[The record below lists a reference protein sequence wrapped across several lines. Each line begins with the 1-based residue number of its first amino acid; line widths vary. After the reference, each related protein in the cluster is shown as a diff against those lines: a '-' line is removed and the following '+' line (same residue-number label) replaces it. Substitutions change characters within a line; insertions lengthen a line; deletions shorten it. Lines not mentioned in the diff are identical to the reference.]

1 MHAIRQWG
9 IRLFYSILILLIL
22 NCITNFPFLNYQNT
36 TKDNY
41 NEYINRER
49 EKENRKKSYIAEK
62 NKEKNQEQECF
73 EMQKDYI
80 LNKEE
85 TYKIRKCH

>member
-1 MHAIRQWG
+1 MHTVRRWG
-9 IRLFYSILILLIL
+9 RSLFCSILTLSIL
-22 NCITNFPFLNYQNT
+22 NCITNFPFLNYQSTN
-36 TKDNY
+36 KDNY
-41 NEYINRER
+41 NEFLNRER

-85 TYKIRKCH
+85 SYKIRKCP